1 MNKARLALQ
10 FGSNIPI
17 RGALAL
23 AAALWA
29 LGLLMVSLRS
39 GHPVCKVMCD
49 SHPLIWSIVMAA
61 NSALLTWRIFDRV
74 QRPRMGRLINA
85 LTGALWLSITTS
97 TLVESGF
104 LAAAAGMTF
113 FIMSVWAALRT
124 DLTSGDKE
132 TV

>member
-17 RGALAL
+17 RGALTL
-23 AAALWA
+23 AAIFWA
-29 LGLLMVSLRS
+29 IGLAMVSHQS
-39 GHPVCKVMCD
+39 DAAQCKVMCD
-49 SHPLIWSIVMAA
+49 SSPHIWAMVM
-61 NSALLTWRIFDRV
+61 LLDAVLLGWRIFERRT
-74 QRPRMGRLINA
+74 RPHMGRLINA
-85 LTGALWLSITTS
+85 MTSALWLSITTS

-104 LAAAAGMTF
+104 LAAASGMTF

-124 DLTSGDKE
+124 DLTPGDKE